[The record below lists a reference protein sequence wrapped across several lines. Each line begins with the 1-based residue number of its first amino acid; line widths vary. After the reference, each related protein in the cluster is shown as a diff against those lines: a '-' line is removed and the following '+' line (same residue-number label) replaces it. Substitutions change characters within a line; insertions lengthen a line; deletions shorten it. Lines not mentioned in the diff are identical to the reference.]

1 MTMRPQTAMHYD
13 AMLAVCFRNLT
24 LPNFA
29 MVSYHHI
36 KFYYFVLSFPDALRI
51 FLNRQPGLSKEEVKT
66 RLAAVNKHVVTLL
79 RDVTNS
85 AKK

>member
-1 MTMRPQTAMHYD
+1 MTMRPQTAMQYV

-29 MVSYHHI
+29 MESYHHI
-36 KFYYFVLSFPDALRI
+36 KFYYFVRSFPDALRI
-51 FLNRQPGLSKEEVKT
+51 FLNRQRDLSKEEVNT
-66 RLAAVNKHVVTLL
+66 RLAAVNKHVAMLL

>member
-1 MTMRPQTAMHYD
+1 
-13 AMLAVCFRNLT
+13 
-24 LPNFA
+24 

-51 FLNRQPGLSKEEVKT
+51 FLNRQPDLSKEEVRT
-66 RLAAVNKHVVTLL
+66 RLAAVNKHVATLL

-85 AKK
+85 AKNKDMARWELLVPGIVM